1 MVNIL
6 SAKEAGALACRNR
19 MAFEYHVQAVCA
31 DAIQRATDRGEQ
43 SCTVTLRSLAMPE
56 LCAKRTE
63 GLLNKLGYKTTHSV
77 SKDGTITIGVCWL
90 PSMEEIA
97 PELFKLTEG
106 K

>member
-1 MVNIL
+1 MKTQYEC
-6 SAKEAGALACRNR
+6 S
-19 MAFEYHVQAVCA
+19 FE
-31 DAIQRATDRGEQ
+31 
-43 SCTVTLRSLAMPE
+43 L
-56 LCAKRTE
+56 
-63 GLLNKLGYKTTHSV
+63 

>member
-1 MVNIL
+1 MVTIL
-6 SAKEAGALACRNR
+6 SAKEAGILACRNR
-19 MAFEYHVQAVCA
+19 RAFEYHVQAVCA
-31 DAIQRATDRGEQ
+31 DAINRATERGEQ
-43 SCTVTLRSLAMPE
+43 SCTVTLRSLGMPE
-56 LCAKRTE
+56 LSAKRTE
-63 GLLNKLGYKTTHSV
+63 GMLNKLGYKTSHSI

>member
-1 MVNIL
+1 MVEIL
-6 SAKEAGALACRNR
+6 SAKEAGEKACRNR
-19 MAFEYHVQAVCA
+19 MSFEYHVQAVCA
-31 DAIQRATDRGEQ
+31 DSIQRAVDRGEQ
-43 SCTVTLRSLAMPE
+43 SCTVTLRSLSMPE

-63 GLLNKLGYKTTHSV
+63 GLLNKLGYKTTHSI

-97 PELFKLTEG
+97 PELFKLTQG

>member
-1 MVNIL
+1 MVTIL
-6 SAKEAGALACRNR
+6 SAKEAGILACRNR
-19 MAFEYHVQAVCA
+19 MSFEYHVQAVCA
-31 DAIQRATDRGEQ
+31 DAINRATERGEQ
-43 SCTVTLRSLAMPE
+43 SCTVTLRSLGMPE
-56 LCAKRTE
+56 LSAKRTE
-63 GLLNKLGYKTTHSV
+63 GMLNKLGYKTSHSI